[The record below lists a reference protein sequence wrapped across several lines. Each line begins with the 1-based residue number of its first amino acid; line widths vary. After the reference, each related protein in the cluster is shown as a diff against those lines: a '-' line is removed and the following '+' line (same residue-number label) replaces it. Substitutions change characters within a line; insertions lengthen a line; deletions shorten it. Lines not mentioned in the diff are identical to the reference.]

1 MCGVCVGVGAHS
13 TVLACLRLMVE
24 DQATLDTMNQ
34 LDMTLKSQLLT
45 AVFKISM
52 GSDPTVVD
60 QAQVRQWSLQLLFA
74 LHSETPPRL
83 SAPADPGRATPLT

>member
-1 MCGVCVGVGAHS
+1 VRAHS

-24 DQATLDTMNQ
+24 DQMTLDTMNQ

-45 AVFKISM
+45 AIFKISM

-60 QAQVRQWSLQLLFA
+60 QAQVMLLVRPWCYTCHHPT
-74 LHSETPPRL
+74 LSPR
-83 SAPADPGRATPLT
+83 A